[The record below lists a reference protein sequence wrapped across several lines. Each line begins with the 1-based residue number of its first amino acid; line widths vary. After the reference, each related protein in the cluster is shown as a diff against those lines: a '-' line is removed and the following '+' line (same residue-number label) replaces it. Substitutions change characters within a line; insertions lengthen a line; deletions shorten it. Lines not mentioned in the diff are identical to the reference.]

1 MRTEFLPIAEKDL
14 EEAFELY
21 KALTS
26 DLASTFTFMVEVS
39 AALSQIEMLPKS
51 GVLVGKAKTRR
62 LLIKNFSFTL
72 FYRID
77 TNIIIILSVGHVRR
91 RPRKWS

>member
-1 MRTEFLPIAEKDL
+1 MRIEFLPIAEKEL
-14 EEAFELY
+14 EEAFEFY

-26 DLASTFTFMVEVS
+26 DLASTFMVEVS

-62 LLIKNFSFTL
+62 FLIKNFPFAL

-77 TNIIIILSVGHVRR
+77 TDIIIILSIGHVRR